1 MFLKYWDMAGH
12 EDVISHC
19 VLEDLWER
27 MPRIIT
33 ICSVG
38 NAIYN
43 LQITLVFVKWSEFHF
58 SCFCQLRADA
68 FISPKLHS
76 RQSQWPESDLTRE
89 EHNRDS
95 NDKGLGGAHRR
106 TPSTVC
112 SPWPSVSPDEGG
124 VCSASN
130 TEPFSS
136 YTGIHTGSQGPPTPP
151 LP

>member
-12 EDVISHC
+12 EDIISHC
-19 VLEDLWER
+19 VLGDLWER
-27 MPRIIT
+27 MPRVIT

-38 NAIYN
+38 NVIYDF
-43 LQITLVFVKWSEFHF
+43 QITLVFVKLSEFHF

-68 FISPKLHS
+68 FIWPKSHS
-76 RQSQWPESDLTRE
+76 HQSQWPESDLTRE

-95 NDKGLGGAHRR
+95 NDQGLGGAHRR
-106 TPSTVC
+106 TPFLYAH
-112 SPWPSVSPDEGG
+112 PDSPDEG
-124 VCSASN
+124 VICSASN
-130 TEPFSS
+130 TKPFSS